1 MANQCF
7 NQAKA
12 VLEFRLDPCHL
23 PQTTAYFSPKTGSQ
37 IICSL
42 SERGVFLKTDT
53 PSSLSR
59 LVLSYHF
66 KGIAARTVKTL
77 SGERAVALELFH
89 ADEEACIP
97 LLVSRDL
104 NNVLLDWRLW
114 ADTYDLPMLMIN
126 EDNRVIVVKDRSD
139 LRRFFCT
146 TLHSKQKRFLL
157 RYSNPLGL
165 RLVIANRIVLQKY

>member
-12 VLEFRLDPCHL
+12 GFEFRLDPCHL
-23 PQTTAYFSPKTGSQ
+23 PQATTYFSSKTGNK

-42 SERGVFLKTDT
+42 NERGVFFKTD
-53 PSSLSR
+53 SSSDLSY
-59 LVLSYHF
+59 LVPAYHF
-66 KGIAARTVKTL
+66 KGVAARTVKTFA
-77 SGERAVALELFH
+77 GGKAVALELLH
-89 ADEEACIP
+89 PQAEVCIP

-126 EDNRVIVVKDRSD
+126 EDNSIMIVKDRSN
-139 LRRFFCT
+139 LRHFFYAT
-146 TLHSKQKRFLL
+146 PTLRYKQKRFLL
-157 RYSNPLGL
+157 RCSDSLGL
-165 RLVIANRIVLQKY
+165 RLIVDNRVEIQ

>member
-7 NQAKA
+7 NQQKA

-42 SERGVFLKTDT
+42 SERGVFFKTDT
-53 PSSLSR
+53 SSSLSY
-59 LVLSYHF
+59 LVPSYHF
-66 KGIAARTVKTL
+66 KGIMARTVETL

-89 ADEEACIP
+89 ANEEACVP
-97 LLVSRDL
+97 LFVSRDL

-126 EDNRVIVVKDRSD
+126 KDNRVMVVKDRSD
-139 LRRFFCT
+139 LGRFFCT
-146 TLHSKQKRFLL
+146 TLYSKQKRFLL
-157 RYSNPLGL
+157 RYKNSLGL
-165 RLVIANRIVLQKY
+165 HLVIANRAVLQKY

>member
-7 NQAKA
+7 NRAKA
-12 VLEFRLDPCHL
+12 VLEFRLNPCHL
-23 PQTTAYFSPKTGSQ
+23 PQTAVYFSSKTGNQ

-42 SERGVFLKTDT
+42 SECGVLFKTDT

-59 LVLSYHF
+59 LVPSYHF
-66 KGIAARTVKTL
+66 KGIVARTVKMR
-77 SGERAVALELFH
+77 SGEKAVALELLH

-114 ADTYDLPMLMIN
+114 ADTYGLPMLMTN
-126 EDNRVIVVKDRSD
+126 EDNRIMVVEDRSD

-146 TLHSKQKRFLL
+146 TLHSKQKCFSI
-157 RYSNPLGL
+157 RYDNLLGL
-165 RLVIANRIVLQKY
+165 RLVIANRVVLQKF

>member
-23 PQTTAYFSPKTGSQ
+23 PQTATYFSSKTGSQ
-37 IICSL
+37 VICSL
-42 SERGVFLKTDT
+42 NEHGVFFKTDM
-53 PSSLSR
+53 PSSISH
-59 LVLSYHF
+59 LVPPYHF
-66 KGIAARTVKTL
+66 KGIAARTVKTR
-77 SGERAVALELFH
+77 SGERAVALELLH
-89 ADEEACIP
+89 TNEEVCIP

-126 EDNRVIVVKDRSD
+126 EDNRVVVVKDRSD
-139 LRRFFCT
+139 LQNFFCT
-146 TLHSKQKRFLL
+146 IPYSKQRCFLL

-165 RLVIANRIVLQKY
+165 RLTIANRITLQ

>member
-23 PQTTAYFSPKTGSQ
+23 PQTTTYFSSKTGNKV
-37 IICSL
+37 ICSL
-42 SERGVFLKTDT
+42 NERGVFFKTDK
-53 PSSLSR
+53 PSSVSH
-59 LVLSYHF
+59 LVPPYHF
-66 KGIAARTVKTL
+66 KGIAARTVKTR
-77 SGERAVALELFH
+77 SGERAVALELLH
-89 ADEEACIP
+89 VDEESCIP

-114 ADTYDLPMLMIN
+114 ADTYGLPMLMIN
-126 EDNRVIVVKDRSD
+126 EDNRIVVVKDRSD
-139 LRRFFCT
+139 LHRFFCT
-146 TLHSKQKRFLL
+146 TPYSKQKRFLL

-165 RLVIANRIVLQKY
+165 RLVIANRIALQ

>member
-23 PQTTAYFSPKTGSQ
+23 PQTTTYFSSKTGNK
-37 IICSL
+37 IICLL
-42 SERGVFLKTDT
+42 SDRGVFFKMDT

-59 LVLSYHF
+59 LMPSYHF
-66 KGIAARTVKTL
+66 KGIAARTVKTY
-77 SGERAVALELFH
+77 SGERAVALELLH
-89 ADEEACIP
+89 KDEEACIL

-104 NNVLLDWRLW
+104 NNILLDWRLW
-114 ADTYDLPMLMIN
+114 ADIYNLPMLMIS

-139 LRRFFCT
+139 LRRFF
-146 TLHSKQKRFLL
+146 LHDVAF
-157 RYSNPLGL
+157 
-165 RLVIANRIVLQKY
+165 

>member
-23 PQTTAYFSPKTGSQ
+23 PQTTAYFSSKTGNQ

-42 SERGVFLKTDT
+42 SECGVFFEMDT
-53 PSSLSR
+53 PSSLSH
-59 LVLSYHF
+59 LVPSYHF
-66 KGIAARTVKTL
+66 KGIVARTVKTH
-77 SGERAVALELFH
+77 SGEKAVALELLH

-114 ADTYDLPMLMIN
+114 SDTYDLPMLMIN
-126 EDNRVIVVKDRSD
+126 ENNRIMVVKDYSD

-146 TLHSKQKRFLL
+146 TLHSKQKCFSI
-157 RYSNPLGL
+157 RYNNPLSL
-165 RLVIANRIVLQKY
+165 RLVIANRIVL

>member
-1 MANQCF
+1 MANQCS
-7 NQAKA
+7 NHAKA

-23 PQTTAYFSPKTGSQ
+23 PQTTTYFSSKTGNK

-42 SERGVFLKTDT
+42 SERGVFFKTDI
-53 PSSLSR
+53 PSSLSH
-59 LVLSYHF
+59 LMPSYHF
-66 KGIAARTVKTL
+66 KGIAARIVKTH
-77 SGERAVALELFH
+77 SGERAVALELLH
-89 ADEEACIP
+89 TDEEVCIP

-126 EDNRVIVVKDRSD
+126 EDNRVMVVKDRFD
-139 LRRFFCT
+139 LRRFFYT
-146 TLHSKQKRFLL
+146 TLHSRQKHFLL

-165 RLVIANRIVLQKY
+165 RLVIANRVALQ

>member
-23 PQTTAYFSPKTGSQ
+23 PQTTTYLSSKTGNK

-42 SERGVFLKTDT
+42 SERGVFFKTDT
-53 PSSLSR
+53 PSSLSH
-59 LVLSYHF
+59 LMPSYHF
-66 KGIAARTVKTL
+66 KGIAARTVKTH
-77 SGERAVALELFH
+77 SGERAVTLELLH
-89 ADEEACIP
+89 TDEEVCIP

-126 EDNRVIVVKDRSD
+126 EDRRVMVVKDRFD
-139 LRRFFCT
+139 LRRFFYT
-146 TLHSKQKRFLL
+146 TLHSKKKRFSL
-157 RYSNPLGL
+157 RYSHPLGL
-165 RLVIANRIVLQKY
+165 RLVIANRIALQ

>member
-23 PQTTAYFSPKTGSQ
+23 PQTTAYFSSKTGNQ
-37 IICSL
+37 IVCSL
-42 SERGVFLKTDT
+42 NERGVFLKMDT

-59 LVLSYHF
+59 LVPSYHF
-66 KGIAARTVKTL
+66 KGIAARTVKTR
-77 SGERAVALELFH
+77 SGEKAVALELFH
-89 ADEEACIP
+89 ADEETCIP

-114 ADTYDLPMLMIN
+114 ADTYGLPMLMIN
-126 EDNRVIVVKDRSD
+126 EDNSVMVVKDRSD
-139 LRRFFCT
+139 LRRFLGT
-146 TLHSKQKRFLL
+146 TMHSKQKYFSL
-157 RYSNPLGL
+157 RCSNPLGL
-165 RLVIANRIVLQKY
+165 RLVISNRVALQ

>member
-7 NQAKA
+7 NQAK
-12 VLEFRLDPCHL
+12 VRLEFRLDPCHL
-23 PQTTAYFSPKTGSQ
+23 PHATTYISSKTGNQ
-37 IICSL
+37 VICLL

-53 PSSLSR
+53 LSSLSH
-59 LVLSYHF
+59 LVPAYHF

-77 SGERAVALELFH
+77 AGERAVSLELLH
-89 ADEEACIP
+89 GDEEACIP

-114 ADTYDLPMLMIN
+114 ADIYGLPMLMVN
-126 EDNRVIVVKDRSD
+126 EDNSVIVVKDRSD

-146 TLHSKQKRFLL
+146 ALHSKQKHFLL
-157 RYSNPLGL
+157 RYSNSLGL
-165 RLVIANRIVLQKY
+165 RLVIANKIVLQ

>member
-23 PQTTAYFSPKTGSQ
+23 PQTTTYFSSKTGHK

-42 SERGVFLKTDT
+42 NERGVFFKTDT
-53 PSSLSR
+53 PASLSH
-59 LVLSYHF
+59 LVPSYHF
-66 KGIAARTVKTL
+66 KGIAARTVKTY
-77 SGERAVALELFH
+77 SGERAVTLELLH
-89 ADEEACIP
+89 TDKKTCIP

-114 ADTYDLPMLMIN
+114 SDTYDLPMLMIN
-126 EDNRVIVVKDRSD
+126 EDNHIMVVRDRFD
-139 LRRFFCT
+139 LRHFLYT

-157 RYSNPLGL
+157 RYNNPFGL
-165 RLVIANRIVLQKY
+165 RLVIGNRVVLQPY

>member
-23 PQTTAYFSPKTGSQ
+23 PQTTTYFSSKTGNK
-37 IICSL
+37 ILCSL
-42 SERGVFLKTDT
+42 SERGVFFKTET
-53 PSSLSR
+53 PSSLSH
-59 LVLSYHF
+59 LMPSYHF
-66 KGIAARTVKTL
+66 KGIVARTVKTH
-77 SGERAVALELFH
+77 SGERAVALELLH
-89 ADEEACIP
+89 RDEEVCIP

-126 EDNRVIVVKDRSD
+126 EDNRVIVVKDRFD
-139 LRRFFCT
+139 LRRFFYK
-146 TLHSKQKRFLL
+146 TLHSKQKRFSL

-165 RLVIANRIVLQKY
+165 RLVIANRVTLQ

>member
-23 PQTTAYFSPKTGSQ
+23 PQTTTYSSSKTGNQ

-42 SERGVFLKTDT
+42 SERGVFFKTDT
-53 PSSLSR
+53 PSSLSH
-59 LVLSYHF
+59 LVPSYYF
-66 KGIAARTVKTL
+66 KGIAARTVKTR

-89 ADEEACIP
+89 TDKEFCIP

-114 ADTYDLPMLMIN
+114 ADIYDLPMLMID
-126 EDNRVIVVKDRSD
+126 EDNRIMVVKDRSD
-139 LRRFFCT
+139 LRRFLGT

-165 RLVIANRIVLQKY
+165 RLVIGNRVALQ

>member
-23 PQTTAYFSPKTGSQ
+23 PQTTTYFSSKTGNQ

-42 SERGVFLKTDT
+42 SERGVFFKTDT
-53 PSSLSR
+53 SSSLSR
-59 LVLSYHF
+59 LVPSYHF
-66 KGIAARTVKTL
+66 KGIAACTVKTR
-77 SGERAVALELFH
+77 SGERAVALELLH

-114 ADTYDLPMLMIN
+114 ADTYNLPMLMIN

-139 LRRFFCT
+139 LRQFFYA
-146 TLHSKQKRFLL
+146 TLHSKQKHFLL

-165 RLVIANRIVLQKY
+165 RLIIANRIAL

>member
-23 PQTTAYFSPKTGSQ
+23 PQTTTYFSSKTGNK

-42 SERGVFLKTDT
+42 SDRGVFFKMDT

-59 LVLSYHF
+59 LMPSYHF
-66 KGIAARTVKTL
+66 EGIAARTVKTH
-77 SGERAVALELFH
+77 SGERAVALELLH
-89 ADEEACIP
+89 KDEEACIP

-126 EDNRVIVVKDRSD
+126 EDNRVMVVKDRSD

-146 TLHSKQKRFLL
+146 TSHSKQKRFLL
-157 RYSNPLGL
+157 RFRKPLGL
-165 RLVIANRIVLQKY
+165 RLVIANRIALR

>member
-12 VLEFRLDPCHL
+12 GLEFRLDPCHL
-23 PQTTAYFSPKTGSQ
+23 PQTTTYFSLKTGNQ

-42 SERGVFLKTDT
+42 SERGIFFKTDS
-53 PSSLSR
+53 PSNLSR
-59 LVLSYHF
+59 LIPAYHF
-66 KGIAARTVKTL
+66 RGIAARIVKTR
-77 SGERAVALELFH
+77 SGERAVALELLH
-89 ADEEACIP
+89 TEEEACIP

-126 EDNRVIVVKDRSD
+126 EDNSIMVVKDRSD

-165 RLVIANRIVLQKY
+165 RLTIANRIALQ